1 MSTAACSL
9 RASLQAEMLQL
20 DAAEAHID
28 EELQTFFQSLS
39 LPDFNGSVSSGDENS
54 SSNNAGISAESMGA
68 AAAKIA
74 SFSPHFEG
82 MVQNAKKLAMQVN
95 DCHALSDR
103 VSVMVRRLDTMQVR
117 AQQALA
123 CTEDVLNLK
132 TLRSQIAQMVQ
143 ERDLP
148 NAVHCLQQ
156 VHKISPEAAATS
168 EDYSHLLQLET
179 QVQGLVQA
187 AFAAAIEANKLADV
201 MALCPLLQTLGLEA
215 SARDQFLDF
224 VEDHVFIA
232 VTADEAAAGSAKDE
246 ATGYANALSNVF
258 NAAYM
263 ILQKYLPMVI
273 QGMENSFG
281 DVLFLQR
288 LHTRCE
294 REAGSVL
301 KRYMSY
307 RGVRDIISHIQQ
319 GNNGKSGSNMP
330 TSATKG
336 KGGKGEANQIPS
348 EQQMH
353 VVLDELAL
361 LIQYCTLYSKYI
373 KQLCIG
379 SQKRSRPN
387 AVSVG
392 ADGKELKKQFSSSSS
407 AAAAA
412 AVATAAV
419 ASNQDGNATAA
430 SAIFPGPIAFDKM
443 VEELVSRYYM
453 EAERYI
459 MHRSLRSLSLF
470 QLSERGQGFLGGV
483 NKGTVLD
490 IPGAATTVGE
500 GLDECFYVL
509 QRCGLRAVATNNIHA
524 ACAVLHF
531 ISDLLS
537 AELLGKI
544 TDAAAAASEK
554 VSIALLAH
562 ISKFIQQ
569 QRRNN
574 RSLASADELEDD
586 FNPDKTSLNSGFD
599 QLDRT
604 FLSGYRNVVALAN
617 TIGGGSGSAATAA
630 QDSEYSAKILTYV
643 NRGKGK
649 GSDDGATE
657 NDVYGVADCIEVFN
671 IAEKCGRYAAR
682 LGNEVVASAEA
693 VFAAA
698 GQASSSSGKGK
709 QAAPEAE
716 MLILCKEDYAAARAG
731 FASSLNVQFQRLA
744 ESCKSLI
751 KDLLQQVLGPK
762 GPLGGVRFDLADDLF
777 DQQAAL
783 VLLPAALVSPIETM
797 CDITLAEL
805 SETNKEVLLLLIV
818 DACCERIEQ
827 FILQTGFRFA
837 GALKFEECV
846 RAIMAVLTRAAVTPI
861 RSRFSRLREVLMV
874 LTSDVRSSTFADSL
888 SQITPMEAQAILN
901 LRRDN

>member
-1 MSTAACSL
+1 
-9 RASLQAEMLQL
+9 
-20 DAAEAHID
+20 
-28 EELQTFFQSLS
+28 
-39 LPDFNGSVSSGDENS
+39 
-54 SSNNAGISAESMGA
+54 
-68 AAAKIA
+68 
-74 SFSPHFEG
+74 
-82 MVQNAKKLAMQVN
+82 
-95 DCHALSDR
+95 
-103 VSVMVRRLDTMQVR
+103 
-117 AQQALA
+117 
-123 CTEDVLNLK
+123 
-132 TLRSQIAQMVQ
+132 MVQ
-143 ERDLP
+143 EKDLP
-148 NAVHCLQQ
+148 GAVRCLQQ

-168 EDYSHLLQLET
+168 EDYSHILQIEAE
-179 QVQGLVQA
+179 VQGLVQA
-187 AFAAAIEANKLADV
+187 DFAAAIEASELADV

-224 VEDHVFIA
+224 VEEHVFIA
-232 VTADEAAAGSAKDE
+232 VTADEAAAGNAKDV
-246 ATGYANALSNVF
+246 ATGYANTLSNVF

-273 QGMENSFG
+273 QGMENSYG
-281 DVLFLQR
+281 DVMFLRR
-288 LHTRCE
+288 LHARCE
-294 REAGSVL
+294 KEAGSVL
-301 KRYMSY
+301 RRYMSY
-307 RGVRDIISHIQQ
+307 RDVRSIISYIQK
-319 GNNGKSGSNMP
+319 GGDVKGGDNMP
-330 TSATKG
+330 GSTSKSKG
-336 KGGKGEANQIPS
+336 SHAEANHMPT

-373 KQLCIG
+373 KQLCTG
-379 SQKRSRPN
+379 SQRRSRPN
-387 AVSVG
+387 AMGAG
-392 ADGKELKKQFSSSSS
+392 ADGKELKKQTSSS
-407 AAAAA
+407 AVAASPVSPGDNAAAA
-412 AVATAAV
+412 HAM
-419 ASNQDGNATAA
+419 
-430 SAIFPGPIAFDKM
+430 FPGPVAFDKM

-453 EAERYI
+453 EAERWI
-459 MHRSLRSLSLF
+459 MDRSLRSLSLF
-470 QLSERGQGFLGGV
+470 QLSERGQGFLGGA

-490 IPGAATTVGE
+490 TPGAAANVGE

-537 AELLGKI
+537 TELLGKI

-562 ISKFIQQ
+562 ISKFIRQ

-574 RSLASADELEDD
+574 RSLANTGDREEPEDD
-586 FNPDKTSLNSGFD
+586 FNPDSTSFNSGFD

-617 TIGGGSGSAATAA
+617 TIGGGSGSGSV

-643 NRGKGK
+643 NRGTKTFIDNDND
-649 GSDDGATE
+649 SGAASH
-657 NDVYGVADCIEVFN
+657 DAYGVADCIEVFN

-682 LGNEVVASAEA
+682 LGQEVVASAEA
-693 VFAAA
+693 VFAVA
-698 GQASSSSGKGK
+698 GQASSSSAGKGR

-716 MLILCKEDYAAARAG
+716 MLTLCKEDYAAARAG
-731 FASSLNVQFQRLA
+731 FASSLNAQFQRLA
-744 ESCKSLI
+744 ESCKSLV
-751 KDLLQQVLGPK
+751 KDLLHQVLGPK

-797 CDITLAEL
+797 CDITLSEL
-805 SETNKEVLLLLIV
+805 TETNKDLLLMLIV

-846 RAIMAVLTRAAVTPI
+846 RAVMAVLTRASVTPI

-888 SQITPMEAQAILN
+888 SQITPTEAQAILS

>member
-1 MSTAACSL
+1 MSAAF
-9 RASLQAEMLQL
+9 RASLQAEMSLL
-20 DAAEAHID
+20 DTAEAHID

-39 LPDFNGSVSSGDENS
+39 LSDFNDSVNSSGEKSSSGD
-54 SSNNAGISAESMGA
+54 AGISAESMGA

-82 MVQNAKKLAMQVN
+82 MVQNAKKLALQVN

-103 VSVMVRRLDTMQVR
+103 VSVMVRRLDTMQIR

-132 TLRSQIAQMVQ
+132 TLRAQLTQLVRD
-143 ERDLP
+143 RDLP
-148 NAVHCLQQ
+148 NAVRCLQQ
-156 VHKISPEAAATS
+156 VHKISPEAASTS
-168 EDYSHLLQLET
+168 EDYAHILQQEKE
-179 QVQGLVQA
+179 VQGLVQA
-187 AFAAAIEANKLADV
+187 DFAAAISTNKLADV

-224 VEDHVFIA
+224 VEEHVFIA
-232 VTADEAAAGSAKDE
+232 VTADEAAAGDAKDK
-246 ATGYANALSNVF
+246 ATGYANTLSNVF

-273 QGMENSFG
+273 QGMENSYG
-281 DVLFLQR
+281 DVIFLQR
-288 LHTRCE
+288 LHARCE
-294 REAGSVL
+294 KEAGLVL
-301 KRYMSY
+301 KRYLSY
-307 RGVRDIISHIQQ
+307 RDVRSIIAYIQKNKGGDSGSQAPGSAAKAKGVRAEVDE
-319 GNNGKSGSNMP
+319 MP
-330 TSATKG
+330 T
-336 KGGKGEANQIPS
+336 

-353 VVLDELAL
+353 IVLDELAL

-373 KQLCIG
+373 KQLCVG
-379 SQKRSRPN
+379 SQRRIRPN

-392 ADGKELKKQFSSSSS
+392 ADGKELKKPAS
-407 AAAAA
+407 AAAVTAGSTNSANDNVSAA
-412 AVATAAV
+412 F
-419 ASNQDGNATAA
+419 S
-430 SAIFPGPIAFDKM
+430 IFPGPMAFDKM

-453 EAERYI
+453 EAERWI

-470 QLSERGQGFLGGV
+470 QLSERGQGFLGGI

-490 IPGAATTVGE
+490 IPGAAANVGE

-544 TDAAAAASEK
+544 TDASAAASEK

-562 ISKFIQQ
+562 ISKFIQA

-574 RSLASADELEDD
+574 RSLTGSAGDGGEPEDD
-586 FNPDKTSLNSGFD
+586 FNPDGTSLNSGFD

-617 TIGGGSGSAATAA
+617 TIGAGSGGSSSI

-643 NRGKGK
+643 NRGTSSSSTNNNTNESAEG
-649 GSDDGATE
+649 
-657 NDVYGVADCIEVFN
+657 DVYGVADCIEVFN

-682 LGNEVVASAEA
+682 LGDEVVASAET
-693 VFAAA
+693 VFATS
-698 GQASSSSGKGK
+698 GQASSSAGKGR

-716 MLILCKEDYAAARAG
+716 MLVLCKEDYAAAKVG
-731 FASSLNVQFQRLA
+731 FASSLNAQFQRLA
-744 ESCKSLI
+744 DSCKSLI
-751 KDLLQQVLGPK
+751 KDLLFQVLGPK

-797 CDITLAEL
+797 VEITLSEL
-805 SETNKEVLLLLIV
+805 SETNKDVLLVLIV

-846 RAIMAVLTRAAVTPI
+846 RAVMAVLTRASSTPI

-888 SQITPMEAQAILN
+888 SQLTPTEAQTILS